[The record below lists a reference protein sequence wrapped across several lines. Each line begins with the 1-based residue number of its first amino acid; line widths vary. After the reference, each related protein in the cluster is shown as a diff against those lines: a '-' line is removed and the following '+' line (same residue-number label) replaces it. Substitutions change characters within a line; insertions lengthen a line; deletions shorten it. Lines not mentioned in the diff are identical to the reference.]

1 MTIKY
6 RYYFGGE
13 YNPYQREL
21 EEVYR
26 RLTEERVIVD
36 PQNERALKEVLP
48 TLDSWADFVLSK
60 SKATFWVMEWD
71 IRRGGEYKEEEV
83 YDVWVTAVQE
93 GLVGE
98 WLKEAEAEES
108 AKAVCYYMS
117 LQYERFC
124 PGDYTVDFRLYLSES
139 GKAEGREEV
148 ISLEPYVGD

>member
-13 YNPYQREL
+13 YNPYDKEW
-21 EEVYR
+21 EEAYGK
-26 RLTEERVIVD
+26 LTEEREIVD
-36 PQNERALKEVLP
+36 PRNEKPLVEVMP
-48 TLDSWADFVLSK
+48 TLDSWADFVIAKSK
-60 SKATFWVMEWD
+60 STFWLMERD
-71 IRRGGEYKEEEV
+71 ICKSRENREE
-83 YDVWVTAVQE
+83 DVFEIWEEAVQK
-93 GLVGE
+93 GKVGE
-98 WLKEAEAEES
+98 WLKESEAEES

-139 GKAEGREEV
+139 GKAEGREV